1 MEITIREARIDD
13 SAIIM
18 ECIRGLAVHVNQL
31 EMVTATE
38 QDIRESVFEPGSH
51 VKVFVAETDE
61 KKICGFTLI
70 FKTFSTFRA
79 STNYH
84 IEDLFV
90 FPEYRKLGVG
100 LKLLMY
106 IKAFAQKEGA
116 KTVDWYVNNRNTSA
130 IEFYEKVG
138 TRKLDYKSIYYMEV

>member
-1 MEITIREARIDD
+1 MEIIIREAQTDD
-13 SAIIM
+13 SAIIL

-31 EMVTATE
+31 EMLTATE
-38 QDIRESVFEPGSH
+38 QDIRNSVFRPGSH
-51 VKVFVAETDE
+51 VKVFVAETGE

-70 FKTFSTFRA
+70 FKTFSTFKA

-100 LKLLMY
+100 LKLLKHV
-106 IKAFAQKEGA
+106 KAFAQKEGA

-130 IEFYEKVG
+130 IEFYRKAG
-138 TRKLDYKSIYYMEV
+138 TKKLDYKSIYYMDV